1 LIFREQMQGHT
12 GHPTGRLTGP
22 AAGAMASPRAARVL
36 LVEDDEDTRQLLA
49 LALGGERYTVDEAG
63 TAPRALEL
71 LRHNTYDLVLTDYD
85 LPGMTGSALLK
96 EAARQGVLRTAAT
109 IVVTAHPS
117 PTDVDPAGLI
127 RKPLDLPDFLAQ
139 VRHILA
145 AVTRDASEGASA
157 ARADQVAAASGQVEL
172 ILYVTADSP
181 ASQRARRHL
190 ETTLARFEPGAVRL
204 EVCDVARDPAR
215 GEADRVVFT
224 PTLVARSGGVATW
237 VLGDL
242 SDRAM
247 LLDLLQVCGLE
258 PRT

>member
-1 LIFREQMQGHT
+1 MQGQSE
-12 GHPTGRLTGP
+12 HPTGRLSQPT
-22 AAGAMASPRAARVL
+22 AGLMASPRSARIL

-49 LALGGERYTVDEAG
+49 LALGGEHYTVDQAMN
-63 TAPRALEL
+63 APHALEH
-71 LRHNTYDLVLTDYD
+71 LRRKSYDLVLTDYD

-96 EAARQGVLRTAAT
+96 EAARQGLLRTSAS

-117 PTDVDPAGLI
+117 PEDVAAAGLI
-127 RKPLDLPDFLAQ
+127 RKPLDLPQFLAQ

-145 AVTRDASEGASA
+145 TVTGEPSEGGPAAGAETVSA
-157 ARADQVAAASGQVEL
+157 DPRVEL
-172 ILYVTADSP
+172 VLYVTADSP

-190 ETTLARFEPGAVRL
+190 ESTLAQFENDTVRL
-204 EVCDVARDPAR
+204 EVCDVASDPAR

-224 PTLVARSGGVATW
+224 PTLVARCGGIATW

-247 LLDLLQVCGLE
+247 LLDLLHVCGLE
-258 PRT
+258 PRK